1 LYFSIIIPEG
11 IDMTPYAMKKAKG
24 KKATKVKLKLKPLIK
39 SGIKG
44 PIIFVKKE
52 ITKNVSRIRKTI

>member
-1 LYFSIIIPEG
+1 
-11 IDMTPYAMKKAKG
+11 MTPYAMKKAKG

-39 SGIKG
+39 SGIRG
-44 PIIFVKKE
+44 PIMLVKKE